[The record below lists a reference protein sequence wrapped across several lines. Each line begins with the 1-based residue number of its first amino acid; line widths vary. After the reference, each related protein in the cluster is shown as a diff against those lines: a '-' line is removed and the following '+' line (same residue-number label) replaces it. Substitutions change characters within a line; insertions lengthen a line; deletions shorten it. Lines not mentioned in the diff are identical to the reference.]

1 MSLSIRDQSQV
12 RGFSAWSELN
22 YFVYRKL
29 SSWDA
34 FFKWYHDRAKWNI
47 FTVLAP
53 AANTTNIDYE
63 QSLIFLLL
71 AVYDKQWS
79 VSCEYTRPFIIQ
91 PHQAPWWSQRTEH
104 WPAWDANNES
114 NVQVNSKTAHPPRTI
129 LGHLTRVKFR
139 TVGNLT
145 QNEARPVGHLTFVSK
160 RLSAVGNKRISQFF
174 DCRYHAGFSVVVVF
188 ISWNALNRA
197 RGVEKAKAT
206 RQRKKQEKKNDT
218 MSV

>member
-1 MSLSIRDQSQV
+1 MSLSLRDQSQV
-12 RGFSAWSELN
+12 QGFSAWSKLN

-34 FFKWYHDRAKWNI
+34 FFKWYHNRAKWNI

-79 VSCEYTRPFIIQ
+79 VSCEYTRPFILQ

-104 WPAWDANNES
+104 WPAWDTNNES
-114 NVQVNSKTAHPPRTI
+114 QFQPM
-129 LGHLTRVKFR
+129 
-139 TVGNLT
+139 
-145 QNEARPVGHLTFVSK
+145 FVSFAAISFVLCHCFK
-160 RLSAVGNKRISQFF
+160 AMSLSRRGFTLTEPYYYRLYLQSIRGSTNNYPFSCSSLLFMAPKLMRSHFKDLPNSRAKYYYGKWPNRCPLPNKGLLSNK
-174 DCRYHAGFSVVVVF
+174 CP
-188 ISWNALNRA
+188 L
-197 RGVEKAKAT
+197 
-206 RQRKKQEKKNDT
+206 
-218 MSV
+218 

>member
-1 MSLSIRDQSQV
+1 MTCNIILSKQRVFCSLRGRRKKGRGEGENHKRGEREGSACYKSRCFCNPPTIFWTNPIMSLSIRDQSQV

-34 FFKWYHDRAKWNI
+34 FFKWYHNRAKWNI

-79 VSCEYTRPFIIQ
+79 VSCEYTRPFILQ

-104 WPAWDANNES
+104 WPA
-114 NVQVNSKTAHPPRTI
+114 
-129 LGHLTRVKFR
+129 
-139 TVGNLT
+139 
-145 QNEARPVGHLTFVSK
+145 
-160 RLSAVGNKRISQFF
+160 
-174 DCRYHAGFSVVVVF
+174 
-188 ISWNALNRA
+188 
-197 RGVEKAKAT
+197 
-206 RQRKKQEKKNDT
+206 
-218 MSV
+218 